1 MNETTF
7 IEQEGT
13 EMSSLDKQYT
23 KYLKRMGWTALPDN
37 SFVIVDDGWNYVLT
51 YDEDGL
57 FTLTNTDL
65 QDVYDC
71 SYDLYEMM
79 EDFMHSK

>member
-13 EMSSLDKQYT
+13 EMNSLDTAYAR
-23 KYLKRMGWTALPDN
+23 YLKRMGWTALPDN
-37 SFVIVDDGWNYVLT
+37 SFVIVDDGWNYTLT

-65 QDVYDC
+65 QDVYEC

>member
-1 MNETTF
+1 MN
-7 IEQEGT
+7 
-13 EMSSLDKQYT
+13 SLSPQYT
-23 KYLKRMGWTALPDN
+23 RYLKRMGWTALPDN
-37 SFVIVDDGWNYVLT
+37 SFVIVDDGWNYELT

-65 QDVYDC
+65 QDVYEC

-79 EDFMHSK
+79 EEFMHSR

>member
-1 MNETTF
+1 MSGLSTT
-7 IEQEGT
+7 
-13 EMSSLDKQYT
+13 YT
-23 KYLKRMGWTALPDN
+23 NYLKRMGWTALPDN
-37 SFVIVDDGWNYVLT
+37 SFVIVDDGWNYMLT

-65 QDVYDC
+65 QDVYEC

>member
-1 MNETTF
+1 MN
-7 IEQEGT
+7 
-13 EMSSLDKQYT
+13 SLATQYT
-23 KYLKRMGWTALPDN
+23 NYLKRMGWTALPDN
-37 SFVIVDDGWNYVLT
+37 SFVIVDDGWNYTLT

-65 QDVYDC
+65 QDVYEC

>member
-1 MNETTF
+1 MN
-7 IEQEGT
+7 
-13 EMSSLDKQYT
+13 SLDT
-23 KYLKRMGWTALPDN
+23 AHTRYLKRMGWTALPDN
-37 SFVIVDDGWNYVLT
+37 SFVIVDDGWNYTLT

>member
-13 EMSSLDKQYT
+13 EMSDLGTAYT

-37 SFVIVDDGWNYVLT
+37 SFVIVDDGWNYTLT

-65 QDVYDC
+65 QDVYEC

>member
-13 EMSSLDKQYT
+13 EMNSLSTQYT
-23 KYLKRMGWTALPDN
+23 KYLKRMGWTTLPDN
-37 SFVIVDDGWNYVLT
+37 SFVIVDDGWNYMLT

-79 EDFMHSK
+79 EEFMHSK

>member
-13 EMSSLDKQYT
+13 EMNSLDTQYT
-23 KYLKRMGWTALPDN
+23 KYLKRMGWTVLPDN
-37 SFVIVDDGWNYVLT
+37 SFVIVDDGWNYMLT

-79 EDFMHSK
+79 EEFMHSK

>member
-7 IEQEGT
+7 IKQEGT
-13 EMSSLDKQYT
+13 EMNDLGTAYT
-23 KYLKRMGWTALPDN
+23 RYLKRMGWTALPDN
-37 SFVIVDDGWNYVLT
+37 SFVIVDDGWNYMLT

-65 QDVYDC
+65 QDVYEC

>member
-13 EMSSLDKQYT
+13 EMNNLDAQYT

-37 SFVIVDDGWNYVLT
+37 SFVIVDDGWNYTLT

-65 QDVYDC
+65 QDVYEC

>member
-7 IEQEGT
+7 IEQKGT
-13 EMSSLDKQYT
+13 EMNSLGTAYT
-23 KYLKRMGWTALPDN
+23 HYLKRMGWTALPDN
-37 SFVIVDDGWNYVLT
+37 SFVIVDDGWNYMLT

-79 EDFMHSK
+79 EEFMHSK

>member
-13 EMSSLDKQYT
+13 EMSSLDTQYT
-23 KYLKRMGWTALPDN
+23 NYLKRMGWTALPDN
-37 SFVIVDDGWNYVLT
+37 SFVIVDDGWNYMLT

>member
-7 IEQEGT
+7 IEQEGI
-13 EMSSLDKQYT
+13 EMSDLDTQYT
-23 KYLKRMGWTALPDN
+23 KYLKRMGWTALHDN
-37 SFVIVDDGWNYVLT
+37 SFVIVDDGWNYMLT

>member
-13 EMSSLDKQYT
+13 EMSDLDKAYT
-23 KYLKRMGWTALPDN
+23 RYLKHMGWTALPDN
-37 SFVIVDDGWNYVLT
+37 SFVIVDDGWNYMLT

-65 QDVYDC
+65 QDVYEC

>member
-13 EMSSLDKQYT
+13 EMSDLDKAHT
-23 KYLKRMGWTALPDN
+23 RYLKRMGWTALPDG
-37 SFVIVDDGWNYVLT
+37 SFVIVDDGWNYMLT

-65 QDVYDC
+65 QDVYEC

>member
-1 MNETTF
+1 MNSL
-7 IEQEGT
+7 GT
-13 EMSSLDKQYT
+13 QYT
-23 KYLKRMGWTALPDN
+23 KYLTRSGWTALPDN
-37 SFVIVDDGWNYVLT
+37 SFVIVDDGWNYILT

-65 QDVYDC
+65 QEVYDC
-71 SYDLYEMM
+71 SYDLYGMM

>member
-7 IEQEGT
+7 IERKGT
-13 EMSSLDKQYT
+13 EMSSLDTQYT
-23 KYLKRMGWTALPDN
+23 KYLKRMGWTVLPDN
-37 SFVIVDDGWNYVLT
+37 SFVIVDDGWNYMLT

-65 QDVYDC
+65 QDVYEC

>member
-1 MNETTF
+1 MN
-7 IEQEGT
+7 
-13 EMSSLDKQYT
+13 SLDTQYT
-23 KYLKRMGWTALPDN
+23 NYLKRMGWTALPDN
-37 SFVIVDDGWNYVLT
+37 SFVIVDDGWNYMLT

-79 EDFMHSK
+79 EEFMHSK

>member
-7 IEQEGT
+7 TEQEGT
-13 EMSSLDKQYT
+13 EMNSLGTQYT
-23 KYLKRMGWTALPDN
+23 NYLKRMGWTALPDN
-37 SFVIVDDGWNYVLT
+37 SFVIVDDGWNYMLT

-65 QDVYDC
+65 QDVYEC

>member
-1 MNETTF
+1 MNDL
-7 IEQEGT
+7 GT
-13 EMSSLDKQYT
+13 AYT
-23 KYLKRMGWTALPDN
+23 NYLKRMGWIALPDN
-37 SFVIVDDGWNYVLT
+37 SFVIADDGWNYMLT

-65 QDVYDC
+65 QDVYEC

>member
-13 EMSSLDKQYT
+13 EMNSLDTQYIN
-23 KYLKRMGWTALPDN
+23 YLKRMGWTALPDN
-37 SFVIVDDGWNYVLT
+37 SFVIVDDGWNYMLT

-65 QDVYDC
+65 QDVYEC

>member
-1 MNETTF
+1 MNETMF

-13 EMSSLDKQYT
+13 EMSDLDKAYT
-23 KYLKRMGWTALPDN
+23 RYLKRMGWTALPDN
-37 SFVIVDDGWNYVLT
+37 SFVIVDDGWNYMLT

-65 QDVYDC
+65 QDVYEC

>member
-1 MNETTF
+1 
-7 IEQEGT
+7 
-13 EMSSLDKQYT
+13 MSSLGTTYT
-23 KYLKRMGWTALPDN
+23 KYLKRMGWTALPDD
-37 SFVIVDDGWNYVLT
+37 SFVIADDGWNYTLT

>member
-1 MNETTF
+1 MNETAF
-7 IEQEGT
+7 IKQEGT
-13 EMSSLDKQYT
+13 EMNDLGTAYT
-23 KYLKRMGWTALPDN
+23 RYLKRMGWTALPDN
-37 SFVIVDDGWNYVLT
+37 SFVIVDDGWNYMLT

-65 QDVYDC
+65 QDVYEC

>member
-1 MNETTF
+1 
-7 IEQEGT
+7 
-13 EMSSLDKQYT
+13 MSSLDKQYT

>member
-1 MNETTF
+1 MN
-7 IEQEGT
+7 
-13 EMSSLDKQYT
+13 SLDAQHT

-37 SFVIVDDGWNYVLT
+37 SFVIVDDGWNYMLT

-65 QDVYDC
+65 QDVYEC

>member
-1 MNETTF
+1 MN
-7 IEQEGT
+7 
-13 EMSSLDKQYT
+13 SLDTQYT
-23 KYLKRMGWTALPDN
+23 KYLKRMGWTVLPDN
-37 SFVIVDDGWNYVLT
+37 SFVIVDDGWNYMLT

-79 EDFMHSK
+79 EEFMHSK

>member
-1 MNETTF
+1 MN
-7 IEQEGT
+7 
-13 EMSSLDKQYT
+13 SLDTQYT
-23 KYLKRMGWTALPDN
+23 NYLKRMGWTSLPDN
-37 SFVIVDDGWNYVLT
+37 SFVIVDDGWNYMLT

-65 QDVYDC
+65 QDVYEC

-79 EDFMHSK
+79 EEFMHSK

>member
-13 EMSSLDKQYT
+13 EMKSLGTQYT
-23 KYLKRMGWTALPDN
+23 NYLKRMGWTALPDN
-37 SFVIVDDGWNYVLT
+37 YFVIVDDGWNYMLT

-65 QDVYDC
+65 QDVYEC

-79 EDFMHSK
+79 EEFMHSK

>member
-1 MNETTF
+1 
-7 IEQEGT
+7 
-13 EMSSLDKQYT
+13 MSSLDKTYT
-23 KYLKRMGWTALPDN
+23 RYLKRMGWTALPDN
-37 SFVIVDDGWNYVLT
+37 SFVIVDDGWNYMLT

-79 EDFMHSK
+79 EEFMHSK

>member
-13 EMSSLDKQYT
+13 EMSDLGTAYT
-23 KYLKRMGWTALPDN
+23 RYLKRMGWTALPDN
-37 SFVIVDDGWNYVLT
+37 SFVIVDDGWNYMLT

-65 QDVYDC
+65 QDVYEC

>member
-1 MNETTF
+1 MNSL
-7 IEQEGT
+7 GT
-13 EMSSLDKQYT
+13 QYT
-23 KYLKRMGWTALPDN
+23 KYLNRMGWTALPDN
-37 SFVIVDDGWNYVLT
+37 SFVIVDDGWNYTLT

>member
-13 EMSSLDKQYT
+13 EMNNLGTQYT
-23 KYLKRMGWTALPDN
+23 KYLIRKGWTALPDN
-37 SFVIVDDGWNYVLT
+37 SFVIVDDGWNYTLT

-71 SYDLYEMM
+71 SYDLYEMI

>member
-13 EMSSLDKQYT
+13 EMSSLGTAYT

-37 SFVIVDDGWNYVLT
+37 SFVIVDDGWNYTLT

-79 EDFMHSK
+79 EEFMHSK

>member
-7 IEQEGT
+7 TEQEGT
-13 EMSSLDKQYT
+13 EMSSLGTAYT

-37 SFVIVDDGWNYVLT
+37 SFVIVDDGWNYTLT

-79 EDFMHSK
+79 EEFMHSK

>member
-13 EMSSLDKQYT
+13 EMNSLGTAYT

-37 SFVIVDDGWNYVLT
+37 SFVIVDDGWNYMLT

-65 QDVYDC
+65 QDVYEC

>member
-13 EMSSLDKQYT
+13 EMISLDKQYT
-23 KYLKRMGWTALPDN
+23 RYLKRMGWTALPDN
-37 SFVIVDDGWNYVLT
+37 SFVIVDDGWNYMLT

-65 QDVYDC
+65 QDVYEC

>member
-7 IEQEGT
+7 TEQEGT
-13 EMSSLDKQYT
+13 EMNSLDTQYT
-23 KYLKRMGWTALPDN
+23 NYLKRMGWTALPDN
-37 SFVIVDDGWNYVLT
+37 SFVIVDDGWNYMLT

-79 EDFMHSK
+79 EEFMHSK